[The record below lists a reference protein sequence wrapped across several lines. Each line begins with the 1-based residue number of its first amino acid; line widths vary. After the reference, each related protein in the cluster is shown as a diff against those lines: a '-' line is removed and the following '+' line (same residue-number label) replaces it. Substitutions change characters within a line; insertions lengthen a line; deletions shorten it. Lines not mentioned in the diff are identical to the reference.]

1 MGRSKI
7 IYAGNTLID
16 LTADTVS
23 AIDLVEGIT
32 AHGADGEKITGTNPY
47 AKDQTDAVVD
57 AQADLIEQIA
67 QAVNN
72 LPNASGVGGA
82 VETCAVTIES
92 RGWQPIQSVYSTH
105 YTVQD
110 GLHAQKKEWLGGT
123 LVELQDVMC
132 GSLVVLQTAQF
143 YAPAYDMTDG
153 VELIWNYNGQIFVF
167 SLPQNPTGDITITL
181 IEND

>member
-23 AIDLVEGIT
+23 AIDLVKGIT

-57 AQADLIEQIA
+57 TQADLIEQIT

-72 LPNASGVGGA
+72 LPDAGGGGGS
-82 VETCAVTIES
+82 VETCTVTITS
-92 RGWQPIQSVYSTH
+92 SDWRPIQSVYSTH
-105 YTVQD
+105 YTAQD
-110 GLHAQKKEWLGGT
+110 GLHPQKKEWLGNT
-123 LVELQDVMC
+123 VVELQDVMC
-132 GSLVVLQTAQF
+132 GSNITLQTTQF
-143 YAPAYDMTDG
+143 YVPAYDMTDG
-153 VELIWNYNGQIFVF
+153 VEPLWNHNGEIFVF
-167 SLPQNPTGDITITL
+167 SLPQNPTGDIAITL

>member
-23 AIDLVEGIT
+23 AIDLVKGIT
-32 AHGADGEKITGTNPY
+32 AHGADGEKVIGTNPY

-57 AQADLIEQIA
+57 TQADLIEQIT

-72 LPNASGVGGA
+72 LPDAGSGGGS
-82 VETCAVTIES
+82 VETCAVTITS
-92 RGWQPIQSVYSTH
+92 NDWRPIHGAYSTH
-105 YTVQD
+105 YTDQD
-110 GLHAQKKEWLGGT
+110 GLHPQKMERMSNT

-132 GSLVVLQTAQF
+132 GSNITLQTTQF
-143 YAPAYDMTDG
+143 YVPAYDATDG
-153 VELIWNYNGQIFVF
+153 VELLGNYNGQIFVF